1 MIRLLNSLRLY
12 VVGLASTVFYA
23 IRIVGATTFKTRNME
38 RICWTGPR
46 GWCRSLLRAGGVTV
60 VMEGLEH
67 LDPPRPA
74 VLVSNHESWY
84 DVFALGGHLPVDYRF
99 VGKKELVKI
108 PFFGPAW
115 LACGNI
121 PIDRSNRTAA
131 FESLR
136 MAGEKIRREKAVVI
150 MFPEGTRSAD
160 GEMLPFK
167 KGAFVLALDLG
178 VPVIPVGVS
187 GSREL
192 MPKGSFL
199 VRPGRITVRIGAPI
213 EVDGLSVDDR
223 GLLLERARVEV
234 ERLRSGL
241 PIASGDPDN
250 DIES

>member
-12 VVGLASTVFYA
+12 VVGLLSTVYYA
-23 IRIVGATTFKTRNME
+23 VRIVGATTFKTRNME

-46 GWCRSLLRAGGVTV
+46 GWCRSLLWAGGVRV
-60 VMEGLEH
+60 DFEGLEH

-84 DVFALGGHLPVDYRF
+84 DVFALAGHLPVDYRF

-115 LACGNI
+115 VACGNI
-121 PIDRSNRTAA
+121 PIDRSNRAAA

-136 MAGEKIRREKAVVI
+136 VAGEKIRREKAVVV
-150 MFPEGTRSAD
+150 MFPEGTRSPD
-160 GEMLPFK
+160 GELLPFK
-167 KGAFVLALDLG
+167 KGAFVLALNLG

-187 GSREL
+187 GSRRL

-199 VRPGRITVRIGAPI
+199 VRPGRITVRVGAPI
-213 EVDGLSVDDR
+213 EVDGLTVDDR
-223 GLLLERARVEV
+223 DLLLERARAEV
-234 ERLRSGL
+234 ERLKSGL
-241 PIASGDPDN
+241 PIESGEPDQPT
-250 DIES
+250 ES

>member
-12 VVGLASTVFYA
+12 AVGLLSTIWHAV
-23 IRIVGATTFKTRNME
+23 RIVGATTLKTRNMD

-46 GWCRSLLRAGGVTV
+46 QWCRSLLWAGGVTV
-60 VMEGLEH
+60 ELEGLEH

-84 DVFALGGHLPVDYRF
+84 DVFALAGLLPVDYRF
-99 VGKKELVKI
+99 VGKQELVKI

-121 PIDRSNRTAA
+121 PIDRSNRAAA

-136 MAGEKIRREKAVVI
+136 LAGEKIRRENAVVV

-199 VRPGRITVRIGAPI
+199 VRPGRMRVRIGPPI
-213 EVDGLSVDDR
+213 EVEGMTVDDR
-223 GLLLERARVEV
+223 DALLERARAEV

-241 PIASGDPDN
+241 PIAPGGSA
-250 DIES
+250 ETSSF

>member
-12 VVGLASTVFYA
+12 AVAVVSTIWYA
-23 IRIVGATTFKTRNME
+23 VRIVGATTLKTRNME

-46 GWCRSLLRAGGVTV
+46 GWCRSLLWGGGVKV
-60 VMEGLEH
+60 DFEGLEY

-84 DVFALGGHLPVDYRF
+84 DVFALAGHLPVDYRF

-121 PIDRSNRTAA
+121 PLDRSNRSAA

-136 MAGEKIRREKAVVI
+136 LAGEKIRREKAVVV
-150 MFPEGTRSAD
+150 MFPEGTRSSD
-160 GEMLPFK
+160 GQLLPFK
-167 KGAFVLALDLG
+167 KGAFVLALELG

-199 VRPGRITVRIGAPI
+199 VRPGRMTVRVGPPI
-213 EVDGLSVDDR
+213 EVDGLTVDDR
-223 GLLLERARVEV
+223 DVLVERARTEV

-241 PIASGDPDN
+241 PIASGDPDD
-250 DIES
+250 DIEP